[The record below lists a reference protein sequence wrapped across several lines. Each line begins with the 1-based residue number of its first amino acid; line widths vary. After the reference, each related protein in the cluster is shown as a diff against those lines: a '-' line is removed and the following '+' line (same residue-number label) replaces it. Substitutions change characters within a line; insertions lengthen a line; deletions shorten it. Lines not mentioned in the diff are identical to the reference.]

1 MCTKLLKCACSNDS
15 LQPTCGMLLRLQQA
29 QAAASVEAVNQVLL
43 GLPLPQDGDTE
54 HHANMLRL
62 LGSISD
68 IR

>member
-1 MCTKLLKCACSNDS
+1 M
-15 LQPTCGMLLRLQQA
+15 QQA
-29 QAAASVEAVNQVLL
+29 QAVASAEAINQVLL
-43 GLPLPQDGDTE
+43 GLPLPRDGDAA